1 MIQASPGHQ
10 RGPDDGGG
18 LGPEDARVL
27 GRGAECVVVAGE
39 GVEGAELVPAH
50 STVQHSTVQHSTV
63 QYSTVQH
70 STAQYSTVQNSTAQY
85 STV

>member
-27 GRGAECVVVAGE
+27 GGGAECVVVAGE
-39 GVEGAELVPAH
+39 RVECAELVPVH
-50 STVQHSTVQHSTV
+50 STVQ
-63 QYSTVQH
+63 
-70 STAQYSTVQNSTAQY
+70 
-85 STV
+85 